1 MMYKAFTKKEEDNLI
16 ATWQDLRDYY
26 IEQAGGVYPLTE
38 DVFEPVFNQLTKDFV
53 KGSKTDFW
61 IDCRLL
67 TYYLSYREADSR
79 DTVNYFKKR
88 LNTNWA
94 VINESIQTDAQG
106 KRKYGLWA
114 MKVKGYDNH
123 PLTIIPDMV
132 LTNPPKKPES
142 KLNGKAKVRRKA

>member
-1 MMYKAFTKKEEDNLI
+1 MMYKAFTKKEESNLI

-38 DVFEPVFNQLTKDFV
+38 EVFEPAFHQLMKDFV

-67 TYYLSYREADSR
+67 TYYLAYREVDDKDA
-79 DTVNYFKKR
+79 VNYFKKR
-88 LNTNWA
+88 LKAEWA
-94 VINESIQTDAQG
+94 IIKESIQTDTQG
-106 KRKYGLWA
+106 NRKYGLWT
-114 MKVKGYDNH
+114 MKVKGFDNH
-123 PLTIIPDMV
+123 PLLIIPDMV
-132 LTNPPKKPES
+132 LTNPPKKPAS